1 MTGFTADAAKPAQP
15 FDASAWL
22 AAWSDQGGIVMLVD
36 DRLWLSRIATIDRSA
51 AVALDTLRGH
61 LHRPGARDALSQLL
75 RASTPSVY

>member
-1 MTGFTADAAKPAQP
+1 MTGAPAHTPEPAQP

-22 AAWSDQGGIVMLVD
+22 AEWSDQGGIVMLVD
-36 DRLWLSRIATIDRSA
+36 DRLWLSRLATIDRSG

-75 RASTPSVY
+75 RASTPSVS